1 MFSARYAYT
10 STRFHL
16 MKQITMPR
24 RKILDAISKLALF
37 SALIAIFAVS
47 TPASA
52 QTGDATVTVVT
63 GGVVVVHGG
72 ISSQAAVGTA
82 VFDGDEVD
90 TAAASSATVTL
101 ADKSTL
107 EIGELSKVKLDI
119 PHRNATATTADKI
132 NLLAGVVRS
141 YVVHA
146 ASAGAPTY
154 EVHTPN
160 AVAAA
165 RGTRYDVSYQEGV
178 DRKQFEGCHR
188 FTDVAVMDG
197 VVDVANVSAPA
208 NTVELHPGYKSIV
221 PCALL
226 PTAAAAIAA
235 AGGISLGT
243 GAAAAGGAA
252 AVAGGVVGGVAASGG
267 FSGSNK
273 NASPFR

>member
-1 MFSARYAYT
+1 
-10 STRFHL
+10 
-16 MKQITMPR
+16 MKLLE
-24 RKILDAISKLALF
+24 KAIHAMSKAALF
-37 SALIAIFAVS
+37 SILIAIIAIA
-47 TPASA
+47 TPAWA

-63 GGVVVVHGG
+63 GGVVVVHNG

-119 PHRNATATTADKI
+119 PHRNATTTTADKI
-132 NLLAGVVRS
+132 TLLAGVLRS

-146 ASAGAPTY
+146 TGAGASTY

-165 RGTRYDVSYQEGV
+165 RGTKYDVSYQEGV
-178 DRKQFEGCHR
+178 NRKQFEGCHR
-188 FTDVAVMDG
+188 FTDVAVYDG
-197 VVDVANVSAPA
+197 VVDVANVSAPG
-208 NTVELHPGYKSIV
+208 NTVQLHPGFKSIV

-235 AGGISLGT
+235 AGAGSGLGT
-243 GAAAAGGAA
+243 GAAAAGAAA
-252 AVAGGVVGGVAASGG
+252 AVGGGVVGGVAASGG
-267 FSGSNK
+267 FSSSNN
-273 NASPFR
+273 NASPSR

>member
-1 MFSARYAYT
+1 
-10 STRFHL
+10 
-16 MKQITMPR
+16 MP
-24 RKILDAISKLALF
+24 KLALF
-37 SALIAIFAVS
+37 SVLVAIFAIS
-47 TPASA
+47 ASASA
-52 QTGDATVTVVT
+52 QTGDGTVTVVT
-63 GGVVVVHGG
+63 SGVAVVHSGV
-72 ISSQAAVGTA
+72 SNQAAVGTA
-82 VFDGDEVD
+82 VYDGDEVD

-119 PHRNATATTADKI
+119 PHRGATNSTDRI
-132 NLLAGVVRS
+132 SLLAGVLRS

-165 RGTRYDVSYQEGV
+165 RGTRYDVSYQDGV

-188 FTDVAVMDG
+188 FTDVAVYNG

-208 NTVELHPGYKSIV
+208 NTVQLHPGYKSIV

-235 AGGISLGT
+235 AGAGGMGFGT
-243 GAAAAGGAA
+243 GAGAAAGTA
-252 AVAGGVVGGVAASGG
+252 AVGGGVVGGVAASGG
-267 FSGSNK
+267 FSSST
-273 NASPFR
+273 NASPSR

>member
-1 MFSARYAYT
+1 MNR
-10 STRFHL
+10 
-16 MKQITMPR
+16 ITKLR
-24 RKILDAISKLALF
+24 GEILDAMSK
-37 SALIAIFAVS
+37 SAIVAIFIAIIAIS
-47 TPASA
+47 APAWA
-52 QTGDATVTVVT
+52 QTGDGTVTVVT
-63 GGVVVVHGG
+63 GGVAVVHNG
-72 ISSQAAVGTA
+72 ISNQAAVGTA

-119 PHRNATATTADKI
+119 PHRNAATTTADKI
-132 NLLAGVVRS
+132 TLLAGVLRS

-165 RGTRYDVSYQEGV
+165 RGTKYDVSYQEGV

-188 FTDVAVMDG
+188 FTDVAVYDG
-197 VVDVANVSAPA
+197 VVDVANVSAPG
-208 NTVELHPGYKSIV
+208 NTVQLHPGFKSIV

-235 AGGISLGT
+235 AGAASGFGT
-243 GAAAAGGAA
+243 GAAAAGAA
-252 AVAGGVVGGVAASGG
+252 AVGGGVVGGVAASGA
-267 FSGSNK
+267 FSSSSS
-273 NASPFR
+273 NASPSR

>member
-1 MFSARYAYT
+1 
-10 STRFHL
+10 
-16 MKQITMPR
+16 MPM
-24 RKILDAISKLALF
+24 LAML
-37 SALIAIFAVS
+37 SALIAAFAIAAPVW
-47 TPASA
+47 A

-63 GGVVVVHGG
+63 GGVTVVHAG
-72 ISSQAAVGTA
+72 ISNQAAVGTA

-101 ADKSTL
+101 VDKSTL

-119 PHRNATATTADKI
+119 PHRGATTTSADKVS
-132 NLLAGVVRS
+132 LLAGVVRS

-146 ASAGAPTY
+146 ASAGAPTF

-165 RGTRYDVSYQEGV
+165 RGTKYDVSYQENV

-188 FTDVAVMDG
+188 FTDVAVYDG
-197 VVDVANVSAPA
+197 TVDVANVSAPA

-235 AGGISLGT
+235 AAGGASSLGTAAAAT
-243 GAAAAGGAA
+243 GAAAAVG
-252 AVAGGVVGGVAASGG
+252 GGVVGGVAASGG
-267 FSGSNK
+267 FSSSSS
-273 NASPFR
+273 NASPSR

>member
-1 MFSARYAYT
+1 
-10 STRFHL
+10 
-16 MKQITMPR
+16 MKQIAMQPTKIFSAMPR
-24 RKILDAISKLALF
+24 LAML
-37 SALIAIFAVS
+37 SALIAAFALCA
-47 TPASA
+47 PAWA

-63 GGVVVVHGG
+63 GGVTVVHAG
-72 ISSQAAVGTA
+72 ISNQAAVGTA

-101 ADKSTL
+101 VDKSTL

-119 PHRNATATTADKI
+119 PHRGATTTTADKVS
-132 NLLAGVVRS
+132 LLAGVVRS
-141 YVVHA
+141 YVAHA

-165 RGTRYDVSYQEGV
+165 RGTKYDVSYQEGV

-188 FTDVAVMDG
+188 FTDVAVFDG
-197 VVDVANVSAPA
+197 VVDVANVSAPT

-235 AGGISLGT
+235 AGGASSLGTAAAAT
-243 GAAAAGGAA
+243 GAAAAVG
-252 AVAGGVVGGVAASGG
+252 GGVVGGVAASGG
-267 FSGSNK
+267 FSNST
-273 NASPFR
+273 NASPSR

>member
-1 MFSARYAYT
+1 MNR
-10 STRFHL
+10 
-16 MKQITMPR
+16 ITKLR
-24 RKILDAISKLALF
+24 REILDAMPKLAL
-37 SALIAIFAVS
+37 SLILIAIIAIS
-47 TPASA
+47 APAWA
-52 QTGDATVTVVT
+52 QTGDGTVTVVT
-63 GGVVVVHGG
+63 GGVVVVHNG
-72 ISSQAAVGTA
+72 ISNQAAVGTA

-119 PHRNATATTADKI
+119 PHLGAANSADRI
-132 NLLAGVVRS
+132 TLLAGVLRS
-141 YVVHA
+141 YVAHA

-165 RGTRYDVSYQEGV
+165 RGTKYDVSYQEGV

-188 FTDVAVMDG
+188 FTDVAVYDG
-197 VVDVANVSAPA
+197 VVDVANVSAPG

-235 AGGISLGT
+235 AAGGASSLGT
-243 GAAAAGGAA
+243 AATAAGAVA
-252 AVAGGVVGGVAASGG
+252 AVGGGVVGGVAASGG
-267 FSGSNK
+267 FSSSNK
-273 NASPFR
+273 NASPSR